1 MAGFAVRCPKCRGEC
16 DVPNTANGVD
26 PGPNEPNQDAEVVQ
40 VGESGE
46 TLLAIESG
54 ASVSEQWY
62 FRVPEGLQ
70 YGPIA
75 SSAMNQWVGEGRVD
89 STCQIREENTS
100 FWRAADQFFPA
111 VDRPVVA
118 TARTSSKSQHGL
130 SFEGQ
135 DPVAESRGTM
145 TLILT
150 LLAWLTLCPVFSM
163 WAWGIA
169 ATDLSFIRQGEMVA
183 DSRGWTVSAVRL
195 ARLHIILLVVG
206 GLVSLAIGLMWW
218 GFLK

>member
-1 MAGFAVRCPKCRGEC
+1 
-16 DVPNTANGVD
+16 
-26 PGPNEPNQDAEVVQ
+26 
-40 VGESGE
+40 
-46 TLLAIESG
+46 
-54 ASVSEQWY
+54 
-62 FRVPEGLQ
+62 
-70 YGPIA
+70 
-75 SSAMNQWVGEGRVD
+75 
-89 STCQIREENTS
+89 
-100 FWRAADQFFPA
+100 
-111 VDRPVVA
+111 
-118 TARTSSKSQHGL
+118 
-130 SFEGQ
+130 
-135 DPVAESRGTM
+135 M

-183 DSRGWTVSAVRL
+183 DSRGWTVSAARL